1 MFIYS
6 IYSRPTFSILE
17 NLRTTAPE
25 ICNMRPGLLL
35 GCCTQEHAPPRSV
48 RAEEG
53 AELAQI
59 LGVTFKEIVMNNGLE
74 MEFVSL
80 VKELREQTIQPVA
93 NHREQ
98 NPVEAHAM

>member
-1 MFIYS
+1 
-6 IYSRPTFSILE
+6 
-17 NLRTTAPE
+17 
-25 ICNMRPGLLL
+25 
-35 GCCTQEHAPPRSV
+35 
-48 RAEEG
+48 
-53 AELAQI
+53 LAQI